1 MFTEA
6 ARAFLQKPLIA
17 RVSSNGADGY
27 PHTAPTWFILDGD
40 DIVVISERDTRKIKN
55 LLADPRA
62 AVQVG
67 GEPGDALAV
76 LVRGDFVLSD
86 DVGNAM
92 TNRITYHYEDKALAE
107 QHIAEWADFDMVILR
122 MTPKSVVVT
131 ALA

>member
-1 MFTEA
+1 MLTEEV
-6 ARAFLQKPLIA
+6 RAFLRKSLIS
-17 RVSSNGADGY
+17 RISTNGADGY
-27 PHTAPTWFILDGD
+27 PHTAPTWFLLDGD

-67 GEPGDALAV
+67 GEPGDAYAV
-76 LVRGDFVLSD
+76 LVRGEFAISD

-107 QHIAEWADFDMVILR
+107 LHIAEWADFDMVILR
-122 MTPKSVVVT
+122 MTPKTVVVT
-131 ALA
+131 SFA